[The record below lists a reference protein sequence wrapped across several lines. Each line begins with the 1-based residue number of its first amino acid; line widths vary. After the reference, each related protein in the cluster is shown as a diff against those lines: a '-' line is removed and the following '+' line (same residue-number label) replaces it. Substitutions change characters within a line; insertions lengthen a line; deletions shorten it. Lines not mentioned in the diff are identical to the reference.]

1 MTSATAPG
9 TALAAF
15 IDLKDSE
22 DQDVEKERQRK
33 FLLQI
38 QRHTSYNQKSK
49 FLNPYQGLRQEFE
62 TEGATCYIE
71 WALRVPVSIKNLKI
85 HGCQAPAAPVLTQAL
100 YPTVVYNEQL

>member
-38 QRHTSYNQKSK
+38 QRHTNYNQI
-49 FLNPYQGLRQEFE
+49 PYQNIPFVNYKHCIEYHNSRPFLLASYFLRPDDAMPSSFLF
-62 TEGATCYIE
+62 IE
-71 WALRVPVSIKNLKI
+71 AESWGFHMKYLA
-85 HGCQAPAAPVLTQAL
+85 
-100 YPTVVYNEQL
+100 Y